1 MSVTQNDLGV
11 MMDGIHTEFLE
22 KCIRTLEQS
31 YTLLKSAEED
41 SIEYEMY
48 RNALVKG
55 FEMTIEQS
63 GKLLRK
69 KLAPYFSS
77 KRELDRVNFKD
88 LYRYALKHGL
98 LESDAVERWF
108 TYRDNRNSTAHDY
121 GQAFAEETL
130 VLIDDFIR
138 DAKRLKAMIEHG

>member
-1 MSVTQNDLGV
+1 METMN
-11 MMDGIHTEFLE
+11 TEYLE
-22 KCIRTLEQS
+22 KCIKTLERS
-31 YTLLKSAEED
+31 YTLLQRAEEN

-48 RNALVKG
+48 RNSLVKG

-77 KRELDRVNFKD
+77 KRELDKVTYKD
-88 LYRYALKHGL
+88 LYRHALRHGL
-98 LESDAVERWF
+98 LEAPEVERWF
-108 TYRDNRNSTAHDY
+108 AYRDNRNSTTHDY

-130 VLIDDFIR
+130 TLIEPFIK
-138 DAKRLKAMIEHG
+138 DAYRLKEMIHHD